1 MSLAPL
7 PMSGSAPPQRP
18 RRVADTTR
26 LRPPARVGNRHFAV
40 AVAKHLLPLVA
51 LVLLALVVLWPEYRE
66 EQYAQL
72 YDHSGI
78 DPVNGE
84 LTDVRYNGVDQS
96 DRPYTVTATSAHQVS
111 SERIDLVQPKADITL
126 QNGSWLMAQSHQG
139 VYVQHDNVL
148 DLTGN
153 VVLYRDDGLTM
164 VTDVATMDLK
174 AGAASSVAKVHAE
187 GPFGTLDAQG
197 FSVTDSGTVIQFAGP
212 GRLVL
217 NGAGK

>member
-1 MSLAPL
+1 MSLVPL
-7 PMSGSAPPQRP
+7 PVSGSAPSQRP

-26 LRPPARVGNRHFAV
+26 LRPPARVGRRHVAV
-40 AVAKHLLPLVA
+40 AVAKRLLPLVA
-51 LVLLALVVLWPEYRE
+51 LGLLSLVALWPEYRG
-66 EQYAQL
+66 EQYTHL
-72 YDHSGI
+72 YDHGVI
-78 DPVNGE
+78 DPVSGE

-96 DRPYTVTATSAHQVS
+96 DRPYTVTATAAHQVS
-111 SERIDLVQPKADITL
+111 SERIDLVEPKADITL
-126 QNGSWLMAQSHQG
+126 ESGSWLMAQSRQG

-148 DLTGN
+148 DLSGN

-174 AGAASSVAKVHAE
+174 AGAASSAAKVHAE
-187 GPFGTLDAQG
+187 GPLGTLDAQG
-197 FSVTDSGTVIQFAGP
+197 FSVSDNGTVIQFAGP